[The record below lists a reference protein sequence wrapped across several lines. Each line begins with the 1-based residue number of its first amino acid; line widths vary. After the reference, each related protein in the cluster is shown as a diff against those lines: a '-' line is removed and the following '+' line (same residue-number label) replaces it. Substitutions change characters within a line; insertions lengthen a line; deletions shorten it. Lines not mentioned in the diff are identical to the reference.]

1 MAYNVLSMDGGPS
14 APIWLDNLLALESWE
29 PGFLAQA
36 DHVVGSSAGAMAAA
50 YLAMYLPADPTT
62 QQSTQ
67 CLQDCRAFVS
77 DCFLAL
83 QPTSDDAYAQFLR
96 GKTALCS
103 AEPLRKVLD
112 DTLGADTTLGD
123 LPRPFSCQGGRM
135 AAPWGPQVLSNV
147 NEEHADTHLVSAILR
162 SSAGPMCLP
171 IHEIHVDGF
180 VYTNNPSMAGLTRLI
195 ADGAATVDEVVL
207 LGVGGDDGSSK
218 LSNIFLPDNTLH
230 FDGDMPL
237 ALKKL
242 QDALDGGGRQAMA
255 DDYGAL
261 SSGIAHFAEH
271 AEKMG
276 LKLTYD
282 VQDGANPD
290 WGWLAWLA
298 YLPNPVYL
306 LQVVFSSSG
315 RGVSQQAH
323 ELLGDRAFR
332 LAPMG
337 LMTSN
342 VGFLLIALRLAQ
354 TVLDSGGRTAALWQN
369 PVSNQA
375 LAFQPDIAATKRWLK
390 RQWMVG

>member
-1 MAYNVLSMDGGPS
+1 MAYHVLSMDGGPS
-14 APIWLDNLLALESWE
+14 APIWLNNLLALERWE
-29 PGFLAQA
+29 PGFLAQV
-36 DHVVGSSAGAMAAA
+36 DHFVGSSAGSMAAA
-50 YLAMYLPADPTT
+50 YLAMFLPSNPTT
-62 QQSTQ
+62 EQSTQ
-67 CLQDCRAFVS
+67 CLQDCLAFVS
-77 DCFLAL
+77 DCFVAL
-83 QPTSDDAYAQFLR
+83 QPTSDEAYVQFLL

-103 AEPLRKVLD
+103 AEPLRKVLE

-147 NEEHADTHLVSAILR
+147 NDEHVDTNLVSAVLR

-180 VYTNNPSMAGLTRLI
+180 VYTNNPTMSGLTRLI
-195 ADGAATVDEVVL
+195 ADGAASLDEVVL

-218 LSNIFLPDNTLH
+218 LSNIFLPDNSLR
-230 FDGDMPL
+230 FDSDMPDRVR
-237 ALKKL
+237 KL
-242 QDALDGGGRQAMA
+242 HDALDDRGRRSMG
-255 DDYGAL
+255 DDYDAL
-261 SSGIAHFAEH
+261 SAGIAHFAEH
-271 AEKMG
+271 AKKLG

-306 LQVVFSSSG
+306 LQVFFSSAG

-323 ELLGDRAFR
+323 ELLGERAFR

-342 VGFLLIALRLAQ
+342 VGFLLIALQLAQ
-354 TVLDSGGRTAALWQN
+354 TVIDSGERTASLWQN
-369 PVSNQA
+369 PASNKG
-375 LAFQPDIAATKRWLK
+375 LAFQPSIATTKRWL
-390 RQWMVG
+390 REQWMVE